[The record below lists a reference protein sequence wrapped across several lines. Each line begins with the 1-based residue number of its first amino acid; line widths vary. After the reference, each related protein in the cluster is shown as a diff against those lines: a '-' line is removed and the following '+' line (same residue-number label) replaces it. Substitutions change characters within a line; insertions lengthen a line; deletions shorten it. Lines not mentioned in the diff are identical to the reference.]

1 MEITVKASLTFRYNR
16 LESSVLDGKSQSKF
30 IHYSLE
36 LLLVSRII
44 SGTRFYEIQTNTK
57 TLGSHVSSELIDSPS
72 VIDHKIVFR
81 RYTDFEALYNE
92 LIDQNLDHFIP
103 PIPEKSYEDKL
114 SKDDSK
120 FVLTR
125 MRHFEQFLNDLVND
139 PVLGQCTIVM
149 KFLTMN
155 ER

>member
-1 MEITVKASLTFRYNR
+1 MLDGRSQGKYAEFLLTFSLISR
-16 LESSVLDGKSQSKF
+16 L
-30 IHYSLE
+30 
-36 LLLVSRII
+36 I
-44 SGTRFYEIQTNTK
+44 SGTRFYEIQTDTR
-57 TLGSHVSSELIDSPS
+57 TLGAHVSSDLIDTPT
-72 VIDHKIVFR
+72 VIDHKSVYR

-125 MRHFEQFLNDLVND
+125 MRHLERFLNDLISD
-139 PVLGQCTIVM
+139 PVLS
-149 KFLTMN
+149 
-155 ER
+155 